1 METGSWWL
9 TGRCRN
15 EVLALNFYQ
24 HSSDDPRG
32 VRCRVVVLLLA
43 RHLASTG
50 LLWASIDFVPVALPT
65 DPLLPCLTAGDT
77 DKHRCLPLTE
87 NTLQPCHPNPSKPI
101 LQSLLTQ
108 FSLN

>member
-1 METGSWWL
+1 METDSGWL

-15 EVLALNFYQ
+15 EVLALSFYR

-65 DPLLPCLTAGDT
+65 DP
-77 DKHRCLPLTE
+77 
-87 NTLQPCHPNPSKPI
+87 
-101 LQSLLTQ
+101 
-108 FSLN
+108 